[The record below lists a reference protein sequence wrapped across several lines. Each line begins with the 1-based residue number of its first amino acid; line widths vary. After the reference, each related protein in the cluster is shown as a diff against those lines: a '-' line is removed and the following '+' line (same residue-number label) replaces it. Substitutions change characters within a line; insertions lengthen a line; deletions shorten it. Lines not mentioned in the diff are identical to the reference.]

1 MARYAVLLAA
11 GRGERLWP
19 LTSTRPKPLLPLP
32 GGDTLLTRLMRQ
44 LAGLVDGYVV
54 VAPPGPLGEMIASA
68 VEGSGL
74 EARIAVQEE
83 QLGTGHAALVG
94 LEALPRG
101 VDEVLL
107 AYGDLF
113 TERGLLRFLV
123 EAGPPAL
130 AAVEHRE
137 PWNYGV
143 VEARD
148 GCLAAIREKPLDAK
162 PGALVN
168 AGIYLLPRG
177 GLEEELRRLRPSPRG
192 ELELTDAVTALA
204 SRTCVKIVDG
214 DWFWTDVGRPWDLFP
229 VYRRVLEEKARGRRL
244 ALEPGAE
251 IHPQAV
257 IRGGPVYVADGA
269 RIDAYT
275 VVEGP
280 AWVEG
285 VAGPHARLRP
295 GSFLLRGSRAGAHTE
310 LKNAILMADA
320 KAPHLNYVGDSVL
333 GVGVNLGAGTV
344 TANLRFDHATVKVR
358 LKGRLV
364 DTGLRKLGAV
374 MGDYSQTGVN
384 VSTLPGV
391 RIGAY
396 SWIYPGTVV
405 ARDVPDC
412 VMARP
417 APGGLEYVD
426 IGGRVDCPDWL
437 RGKEKRE
444 EGGGDGGRLA
454 S

>member
-1 MARYAVLLAA
+1 VSRYAVVLAA

-19 LTSTRPKPLLPLP
+19 LTSTRPKPLVPLP
-32 GGDTLLTRLMRQ
+32 GGGTLLTRLLGQ
-44 LAGLVDGYVV
+44 LTGLVDGYVV
-54 VAPPGPLGEMIASA
+54 VVSGGPLGE
-68 VEGSGL
+68 VTVRRLEEEGL
-74 EARIAVQEE
+74 QARVAVQEE
-83 QLGTGHAALVG
+83 QLGTGHAALAG
-94 LEALPRG
+94 LEALPRS
-101 VDEVLL
+101 VDEVLVVN
-107 AYGDLF
+107 GDLF
-113 TERGLLRFLV
+113 VEQGLLEALV
-123 EAGPPAL
+123 EAGAPAL

-143 VEARD
+143 VEARG
-148 GCLAAIREKPLDAK
+148 GCLASIREKPVDAK

-177 GLEEELRRLRPSPRG
+177 ALEEELRRLQPSPRG

-204 SRTCVKIVDG
+204 ARTCVKIVDG

-229 VYRRVLEEKARGRRL
+229 VYRRVLEEKTRGHRL
-244 ALEPGAE
+244 LVEPGAE
-251 IHPQAV
+251 VHPQAV
-257 IRGGPVYVADGA
+257 VRGGPVYVAEGA
-269 RIDAYT
+269 RVDAYT

-285 VAGPHARLRP
+285 EAGPHARLRP

-310 LKNAILMADA
+310 LKNTILMEAA

-364 DTGLRKLGAV
+364 DTGLHKLGAV
-374 MGDYSQTGVN
+374 MGDHSQTGVN

-426 IGGRVDCPDWL
+426 IGERVNCPPWL
-437 RGKEKRE
+437 RRV
-444 EGGGDGGRLA
+444 GG
-454 S
+454 